1 MAKKTFSFSEAVSE
15 IDRLINQIEDG
26 KLDIDKM
33 SDQVKRVSG
42 LIIDCQKKLRATEEE
57 INNLFKEGV

>member
-1 MAKKTFSFSEAVSE
+1 MAKKTFSFSEAVGE
-15 IDRLINQIEDG
+15 IDRLINEIENG

-42 LIIDCQKKLRATEEE
+42 LIKDCQKKLRATEDE
-57 INNLFKEGV
+57 INSLFKEGV